1 LNFIILVLKTGK
13 VKFFTF
19 VSFFF
24 LLFTLSCKSTP
35 DKPPVDPAVKKEVE
49 VGRSLAARLI
59 KKYGLIKDEEFTI
72 YINQIG
78 NSIAKVSSRQEL
90 NFRFGILNTN
100 EVNAFACPGGYIFL
114 TKGALAQIE
123 NEAEL
128 AAVLS
133 HELTHVTLMH
143 SGKFEDQGFSF
154 LDVLAS
160 IMAPG
165 GDFVST
171 FTKTAVDGMY
181 AQLFGVGRAKNEE
194 LDADKAGAIYMVQA
208 GYNVKAALDYL
219 NKVTKAQN
227 NETFT
232 KTHPPTRERI
242 DELSRFIKEQ
252 NFPLDGQINRERF
265 QSKYKAFVSR
275 NPF

>member
-1 LNFIILVLKTGK
+1 MNFIILVLKTGK

-19 VSFFF
+19 VSFLF

-35 DKPPVDPAVKKEVE
+35 DKPPVDPSVKKEVE

-59 KKYGLIKDEEFTI
+59 KKYGLVKDEEFTI

-90 NFRFGILNTN
+90 NFRFGILNTK

-114 TKGALAQIE
+114 TKGSLIQIE

-181 AQLFGVGRAKNEE
+181 AQFFGVGRAKNEE
-194 LDADKAGAIYMVQA
+194 LEADKAGAIYMVQA
-208 GYNVKAALDYL
+208 GYNVKAAIDYL
-219 NKVTKAQN
+219 TKISNAQN

-232 KTHPPTRERI
+232 KTHPPTKERI
-242 DELSRFIKEQ
+242 EELTRFIKEQ
-252 NFPLDGQINRERF
+252 KFPLNGEFNKERF
-265 QSKYKAFVSR
+265 QSKYKAFLSR
-275 NPF
+275 NPS

>member
-1 LNFIILVLKTGK
+1 M
-13 VKFFTF
+13 
-19 VSFFF
+19 
-24 LLFTLSCKSTP
+24 
-35 DKPPVDPAVKKEVE
+35 DPAVKKEVE

-133 HELTHVTLMH
+133 HELTHVTLMD

-194 LDADKAGAIYMVQA
+194 LDADKTGAIYMVQA

>member
-1 LNFIILVLKTGK
+1 MNFIILVLKTGK

-133 HELTHVTLMH
+133 HELTHVTLMD

-194 LDADKAGAIYMVQA
+194 LDADKTGAIYMVQA